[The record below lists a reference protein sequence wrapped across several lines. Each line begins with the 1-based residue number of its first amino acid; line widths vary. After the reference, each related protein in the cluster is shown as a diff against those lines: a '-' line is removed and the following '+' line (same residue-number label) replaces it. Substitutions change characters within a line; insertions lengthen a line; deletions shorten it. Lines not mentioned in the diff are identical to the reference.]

1 MKGFNRVPLVLASG
15 AVAII
20 AAAVV
25 WVSAFAASPSQSPA
39 TPTPSHSA
47 ALLGGAHHK
56 TGQPGLM
63 RRQAEAQ
70 VLGITRAELQADF
83 AKGMT
88 LHQIA
93 DTKGVTLDQFTTR
106 VMAAEKARLDAEV
119 KAGKITQAQADQI
132 AARETPAKIAASWDA
147 AGHRGHVAPT
157 TPATTG

>member
-25 WVSAFAASPSQSPA
+25 WVSAFAASPSQSSG
-39 TPTPSHSA
+39 TPTPSQSA
-47 ALLGGAHHK
+47 AAHHK

-147 AGHRGHVAPT
+147 ADHRGHVAPT